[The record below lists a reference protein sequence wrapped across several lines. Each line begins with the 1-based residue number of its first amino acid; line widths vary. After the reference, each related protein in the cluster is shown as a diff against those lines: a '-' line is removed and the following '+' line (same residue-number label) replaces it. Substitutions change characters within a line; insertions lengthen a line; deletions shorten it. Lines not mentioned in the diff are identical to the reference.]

1 MNYKVGDV
9 VCANYGNFNG
19 EKTVGIFL
27 IIYSERQDRI
37 YSDGHSN
44 FNACKITTN
53 NFMGDSY
60 TVRLYEGDANL
71 ENSCLVNVSKV
82 HTLTRDQVYKKIGTL
97 LGENFMAGFQEQ
109 IASNMQGYLDDKQK
123 IYIKCR

>member
-71 ENSCLVNVSKV
+71 ENACLVNVSKV

-97 LGENFMAGFQEQ
+97 KQDKMLKVYKELRNFNQEVESQ
-109 IASNMQGYLDDKQK
+109 IMEV
-123 IYIKCR
+123 I

>member
-1 MNYKVGDV
+1 M
-9 VCANYGNFNG
+9 CANYGNFNG

-27 IIYSERQDRI
+27 IIYSEKQDRT
-37 YSDGHSN
+37 YTDGHSN

-71 ENSCLVNVSKV
+71 ENSCLVNISKV
-82 HTLTRDQVYKKIGTL
+82 HTLTKEQVYKKIGTL
-97 LGENFMAGFQEQ
+97 KQDKMLKVYKELRNFNHEVESQ
-109 IASNMQGYLDDKQK
+109 IMEV
-123 IYIKCR
+123 I

>member
-27 IIYSERQDRI
+27 IIYSEKQDRI

-71 ENSCLVNVSKV
+71 ENSCLVNISKV
-82 HTLTRDQVYKKIGTL
+82 HTLTKEQVYKKIGTL
-97 LGENFMAGFQEQ
+97 KQDKMLKVYKELRNFNSEVESQ
-109 IASNMQGYLDDKQK
+109 IKEV
-123 IYIKCR
+123 I

>member
-19 EKTVGIFL
+19 EKAVGIFL

-71 ENSCLVNVSKV
+71 ENSCLVNISKQ
-82 HTLTRDQVYKKIGTL
+82 HTLTKEQVYKKIGTL
-97 LGENFMAGFQEQ
+97 KQDKMLKVYKEIRNFNHEVESQ
-109 IASNMQGYLDDKQK
+109 IMEV
-123 IYIKCR
+123 I